1 MNAEKS
7 SLVHQG
13 PSSAVEL
20 AGKEAEGNKNEIE
33 LINQS
38 LSYCPE
44 TGIFRWKSVNKHH
57 NEKHGHVAGT
67 KSGRYV
73 DITLAGKRYRAHRLA
88 WVITFGY
95 WPTLVDH
102 INGDGRDNRIENLR
116 NTTPSVNAQNHTRVN
131 TKNGKL
137 PVGVK
142 LLASGNYQAR
152 ATVGKKCYALG
163 AYKTKQ
169 EAHDVYVRFTERFH
183 NNPAVC

>member
-1 MNAEKS
+1 M
-7 SLVHQG
+7 
-13 PSSAVEL
+13 EL

-33 LINQS
+33 LIRKS

-44 TGIFRWKSVNKHH
+44 TGIFKWKSVNKNH
-57 NEKHGHVAGT
+57 NEKHGKVAGT
-67 KSGRYV
+67 KKGRYV
-73 DITLAGKRYRAHRLA
+73 SITLAGKRHRAHRLA
-88 WVITFGY
+88 WLITFGY
-95 WPTLVDH
+95 WPILVDH

-116 NTTPSVNAQNHTRVN
+116 NTTSSVNAQNHTRV
-131 TKNGKL
+131 KSKKKDL

-152 ATVGKKCYALG
+152 ATAGGKCYALG
-163 AYKTKQ
+163 SYKTKQ